1 MFSSILK
8 VPVHNVLIN
17 FKSQKCLKSVLSE
30 FSITHNANIFWI
42 ESKGFCCLNDGL
54 MTYCY
59 NTNASEYVEDEYF
72 K

>member
-1 MFSSILK
+1 MFSSTLK
-8 VPVHNVLIN
+8 AKNVCV
-17 FKSQKCLKSVLSE
+17 FFLSE
-30 FSITHNANIFWI
+30 FSITHNANIFLI

-72 K
+72 KQNMF